1 MLKQVKGVGL
11 TLLLNPEN
19 IGDIN
24 MRFEMKRY
32 VAYDN
37 RDGDEFMGVYH
48 SPLHEAVATNG
59 YMYISSRRDYDPKK
73 KGMVE
78 ILRKGGFYKPGELA
92 MPLKFEEFINRNI
105 QWRMNPSPL
114 VYSYTMDKK
123 SIRRLY
129 NEVVNLLDMWRTRA
143 KNNRKKGETIELYLS
158 KYVIALDFPKGRM
171 YCRPYWL
178 RLFIEGM
185 HRIDANEIHYSE
197 TGSYMY
203 ASNSSEKHDGN
214 VLLMGMSIDNYNDF
228 IIHHISLT

>member
-1 MLKQVKGVGL
+1 
-11 TLLLNPEN
+11 
-19 IGDIN
+19 

-32 VAYDN
+32 VAHDN

-73 KGMVE
+73 KGMVD
-78 ILRKGGFYKPGELA
+78 ILRKGGFYKPGESA
-92 MPLKFEEFINRNI
+92 IPLKFEEFINRNI

-114 VYSYTMDKK
+114 VYSYTIDKK
-123 SIRRLY
+123 SIRKLY
-129 NEVVNLLDMWRTRA
+129 NEVVNILNSKRKEARI
-143 KNNRKKGETIELYLS
+143 NRKKGESIELYLS

-185 HRIDANEIHYSE
+185 HRIDANEIYYSE

-203 ASNSSEKHDGN
+203 ASNFGEKYGD

>member
-1 MLKQVKGVGL
+1 
-11 TLLLNPEN
+11 
-19 IGDIN
+19 
-24 MRFEMKRY
+24 MRFGMERY
-32 VAYDN
+32 VAHDN
-37 RDGDEFMGVYH
+37 RDGDEFLGVYH

-59 YMYISSRRDYDPKK
+59 YMYIASRRDYDPNKN
-73 KGMVE
+73 GMVE
-78 ILRKGGFYKPGELA
+78 ILRRGGSYERGELTTS
-92 MPLKFEEFINRNI
+92 LKFEEFINRNI

-123 SIRRLY
+123 NLRKLY

-143 KNNRKKGETIELYLS
+143 KNNRKKGESIELSLS

-171 YCRPYWL
+171 YCRPYFL

-185 HRIDANEIHYSE
+185 HRIDCDKIHYSE

-203 ASNSSEKHDGN
+203 ASNSGEKHGDI
-214 VLLMGMSIDNYNDF
+214 LLMGMSIDNYNDF

>member
-1 MLKQVKGVGL
+1 
-11 TLLLNPEN
+11 
-19 IGDIN
+19 
-24 MRFEMKRY
+24 MRFEMLRY
-32 VAYDN
+32 VAHDN
-37 RDGDEFMGVYH
+37 KFGDEFLGVYH

-59 YMYISSRRDYDPKK
+59 YMYIASRRDYNPNK

-78 ILRKGGFYKPGELA
+78 ILRKGGFFKPGESA
-92 MPLKFEEFINRNI
+92 IPLKFEEFINRNI

-114 VYSYTMDKK
+114 VYSCTIDKK
-123 SIRRLY
+123 SIKKLY
-129 NEVVNLLDMWRTRA
+129 NEVVNLLDSKRKEARV
-143 KNNRKKGETIELYLS
+143 NRKKGESIELYLS

-203 ASNSSEKHDGN
+203 VSNFGEKYGN

-228 IIHHISLT
+228 IINHISLT

>member
-1 MLKQVKGVGL
+1 
-11 TLLLNPEN
+11 
-19 IGDIN
+19 
-24 MRFEMKRY
+24 MRFGMERY
-32 VAYDN
+32 IAQSN
-37 RDGDEFMGVYH
+37 KFGDEFMGVYH

-59 YMYISSRRDYDPKK
+59 YMYIASRRDYDPKK

-92 MPLKFEEFINRNI
+92 IPLKFEEFINRNI

-114 VYSYTMDKK
+114 VYSHTMDKK
-123 SIRRLY
+123 NLRKLY
-129 NEVVNLLDMWRTRA
+129 NEVVNLLDSKRKEARV
-143 KNNRKKGETIELYLS
+143 NRKKGESIELFLS

-171 YCRPYWL
+171 YCRPYFL

-185 HRIDANEIHYSE
+185 HRIDCDKIHYSE

-203 ASNSSEKHDGN
+203 ASNSGEKHGD

>member
-1 MLKQVKGVGL
+1 
-11 TLLLNPEN
+11 
-19 IGDIN
+19 
-24 MRFEMKRY
+24 MRFEMLRY
-32 VAYDN
+32 VAHDN
-37 RDGDEFMGVYH
+37 KFGDEFLGVYH

-92 MPLKFEEFINRNI
+92 TPLKFEDFINRNI

-114 VYSYTMDKK
+114 VYSYAIDKK
-123 SIRRLY
+123 SLRNLY
-129 NEVVNLLDMWRTRA
+129 NEVMNMLNSKRREA
-143 KNNRKKGETIELYLS
+143 RINRKKGESIELYLS

-178 RLFIEGM
+178 RLFIEGI

-203 ASNSSEKHDGN
+203 ASNSGEKYGN
-214 VLLMGMSIDNYNDF
+214 VLLMGISIDNYNDF
-228 IIHHISLT
+228 IINHISLT

>member
-1 MLKQVKGVGL
+1 
-11 TLLLNPEN
+11 
-19 IGDIN
+19 

-32 VAYDN
+32 VAHDN
-37 RDGDEFMGVYH
+37 RDGDEFLGVYH

-59 YMYISSRRDYDPKK
+59 YMYIASRRDYDPNKD
-73 KGMVE
+73 GMVE
-78 ILRKGGFYKPGELA
+78 ILRRGGFYEKGELTT
-92 MPLKFEEFINRNI
+92 PLKFEEFINRNI

-123 SIRRLY
+123 NLRKLY

-143 KNNRKKGETIELYLS
+143 KNNRKKSETIELYLS

-171 YCRPYWL
+171 YCKPYFL

-185 HRIDANEIHYSE
+185 HRINANEIHYSE

-203 ASNSSEKHDGN
+203 ASNFGEKYGD

>member
-1 MLKQVKGVGL
+1 
-11 TLLLNPEN
+11 
-19 IGDIN
+19 

-32 VAYDN
+32 VAHDN
-37 RDGDEFMGVYH
+37 RDGDEFLGVYH

-59 YMYISSRRDYDPKK
+59 YMYIASRRDYDPNKD
-73 KGMVE
+73 GMAE
-78 ILRKGGFYKPGELA
+78 ILRRGGFYEKGELTT
-92 MPLKFEEFINRNI
+92 PLKFEEFINRNI

-114 VYSYTMDKK
+114 VYSYTIDKK
-123 SIRRLY
+123 SIRKLY
-129 NEVVNLLDMWRTRA
+129 NEVVNILNSKRKEARV
-143 KNNRKKGETIELYLS
+143 NRKKGESIELYLS

-203 ASNSSEKHDGN
+203 ASNFGEKHGD

-228 IIHHISLT
+228 IIHHISLS

>member
-1 MLKQVKGVGL
+1 
-11 TLLLNPEN
+11 
-19 IGDIN
+19 
-24 MRFEMKRY
+24 MRFEMLRY
-32 VAYDN
+32 VAHDN
-37 RDGDEFMGVYH
+37 KFGDEFLGVYH

-78 ILRKGGFYKPGELA
+78 ILRKGGFYKPGESA
-92 MPLKFEEFINRNI
+92 IPLKFEEFINRNI

-114 VYSYTMDKK
+114 VYSYTIDKK
-123 SIRRLY
+123 LIRKLY
-129 NEVVNLLDMWRTRA
+129 NEVVNLLNSKRKEARV
-143 KNNRKKGETIELYLS
+143 NRKKGESIELYLS
-158 KYVIALDFPKGRM
+158 KYVIALNFPKGRM

-203 ASNSSEKHDGN
+203 ASNFGEKYGN

>member
-1 MLKQVKGVGL
+1 
-11 TLLLNPEN
+11 
-19 IGDIN
+19 

-32 VAYDN
+32 VAHDN

-59 YMYISSRRDYDPKK
+59 YMYIASRRDYDPKK

-78 ILRKGGFYKPGELA
+78 ILRKGGFFKPGELTT
-92 MPLKFEEFINRNI
+92 PLKFEEFINRNI
-105 QWRMNPSPL
+105 QWRMKPSPL
-114 VYSYTMDKK
+114 VYTYTMDKK
-123 SIRRLY
+123 NLRKLY
-129 NEVVNLLDMWRTRA
+129 NEIVNILNSKRNEARV
-143 KNNRKKGETIELYLS
+143 NRKKGESIELYLS

-203 ASNSSEKHDGN
+203 ASNFGEKYGD

-228 IIHHISLT
+228 IIHHISLS